1 MSKKWKTL
9 NSKTVA
15 DYKIFSIREDI
26 NESPRTGLSAPFYI
40 IQSLDWINIIP
51 LTPDKKVIFVRQFRH
66 GSQEITM
73 EVPGGIVETTD
84 RDPMFTARREMIEET
99 GYDSDNI
106 INLGAIRPNPAI
118 LNNRGHV
125 FVAFDVYRKRDQL
138 LDDMED
144 LQIVQMDLENVY
156 KMIATGEIT
165 HALTITTF
173 CLLEQYQKY
182 NVI

>member
-1 MSKKWKTL
+1 
-9 NSKTVA
+9 
-15 DYKIFSIREDI
+15 
-26 NESPRTGLSAPFYI
+26 
-40 IQSLDWINIIP
+40 
-51 LTPDKKVIFVRQFRH
+51 
-66 GSQEITM
+66 M